1 MNSTALGFRS
11 FIIVWLVVVALMF
24 ALAGPGRTGEGTLVH
39 VGETMEMVLDGKGWA
54 LDKSA
59 SRKANLVSVVKAGG
73 SASSQRFAVRG
84 MKTGQAELVFRRG
97 AETFRAHIDVLK

>member
-1 MNSTALGFRS
+1 MNSTAFGFRS
-11 FIIVWLVVVALMF
+11 FIIVWLLVVALMY
-24 ALAGPGRTGEGTLVH
+24 ALAGPGFAGSGTLVH

-59 SRKANLVSVVKAGG
+59 SRKANLVSVVKAGN

-84 MKTGQAELVFRRG
+84 VKTGQAELVFRRG
-97 AETFRAHIDVLK
+97 SERFRAQIDVLK